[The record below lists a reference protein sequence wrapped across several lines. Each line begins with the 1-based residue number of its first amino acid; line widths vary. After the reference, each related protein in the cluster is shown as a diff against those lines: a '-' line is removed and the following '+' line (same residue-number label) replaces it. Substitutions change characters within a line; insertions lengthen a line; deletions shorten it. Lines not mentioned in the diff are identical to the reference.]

1 MLVGGVKQR
10 GCLLILKHLEGDL
23 VASEAPRVRES
34 SEAAAA
40 AARPSSPQG
49 RPGIAATDETTG
61 LVRGVQMGQCDDD
74 ETFYSKINTAR
85 RSLSAGDPRSPS
97 TPTPVPSSGAAPSEG
112 DSALEASPHWLFLSP
127 SMLFQLLFF

>member
-1 MLVGGVKQR
+1 MVVGGVKQR

-23 VASEAPRVRES
+23 VASEARRVRES

-40 AARPSSPQG
+40 VRPSSPQE
-49 RPGIAATDETTG
+49 RPGIAAMEETTG

-85 RSLSAGDPRSPS
+85 RSLSAGDPHFPS
-97 TPTPVPSSGAAPSEG
+97 TPNAGAQQWSGS
-112 DSALEASPHWLFLSP
+112 F
-127 SMLFQLLFF
+127 